1 MRDLAS
7 VVWSYEKCIDK
18 CSCIVSMQVLYKPF
32 EAISFKPFE
41 AIPFKFHINTYI
53 CAWEKIGGHVN
64 DLGSKSCCHQSGKI
78 LTFHHDELR
87 IAHQITTKLGRY
99 IPLVMVMNLLILLEI
114 FFFFC
119 QIFFSK
125 FWFCF
130 FYDQTFHWSHLR
142 NGWDDWCEM
151 NSWCIEMGAGPTV
164 TLTYDLDHGFFKSK
178 FEIPLHQEC
187 EGQLTLNDLGIWV
200 GEKLDPLYD
209 LELWPWPRIFKV
221 IFWNSRIRIRF
232 VNWHW
237 ISGYSS
243 SYFKIAV
250 WNVWSAWFET

>member
-1 MRDLAS
+1 
-7 VVWSYEKCIDK
+7 
-18 CSCIVSMQVLYKPF
+18 MQVLYKPF

-119 QIFFSK
+119 QIFF
-125 FWFCF
+125 
-130 FYDQTFHWSHLR
+130 
-142 NGWDDWCEM
+142 
-151 NSWCIEMGAGPTV
+151 
-164 TLTYDLDHGFFKSK
+164 
-178 FEIPLHQEC
+178 
-187 EGQLTLNDLGIWV
+187 
-200 GEKLDPLYD
+200 
-209 LELWPWPRIFKV
+209 
-221 IFWNSRIRIRF
+221 
-232 VNWHW
+232 
-237 ISGYSS
+237 
-243 SYFKIAV
+243 FKILV
-250 WNVWSAWFET
+250 LVFL